1 MKGKFGGNPDPVCS
15 MSLKQVIRM
24 FIQNLGLRLENMN
37 SPLPFQ
43 PTLFRLLNYSVKG
56 CYRWDKLLNYSVKGC
71 YRWDKL
77 LNYSV
82 KGCYR

>member
-56 CYRWDKLLNYSVKGC
+56 GYRWDKLVKRRDFC
-71 YRWDKL
+71 NKNLISRERKWEAELKM
-77 LNYSV
+77 
-82 KGCYR
+82 